1 MRNLFKLVLL
11 ITAATT
17 STLIVSCEDG
27 KDGINGID
35 GTDGK
40 DGADGADGEDLTVKE
55 MMPLTSS
62 ITPNTLFELKGA
74 FAGSADLTMIMS
86 SADILPTDSTFVY
99 GSYMDGAALYP
110 YNDGSGT
117 YAFINNLEADY
128 SIARIRLNSDLQPLE
143 GSYIVNSTATAFTA
157 QCSGSSITVEEHGFG
172 PLYLS
177 GGEWGGNAKGVYKV
191 NPFRSTYDRVEVD
204 RLPALGEWSTENAV
218 AIGKNAFPGRTV
230 VFMGDDDSNNSYPE
244 AHFAMYVGG
253 LGDLN
258 SGDLYVLK
266 GMNPIE
272 TAKGAGGQL
281 FEMGMAEGTAYDAEW
296 IKVTERTIGELN
308 QEAIDASAIGF
319 QRIEDIDW
327 QKGSV
332 ENNRNVFFNATGRYR
347 SDNPDLANR
356 GTTFGRIYKVELPAD
371 MFDDESPNYLKAKI
385 TCVIDGDKEGGI
397 GDGMHSPD
405 NILVTENY
413 AYIQEDPNGYAN
425 QNSDITGFAKLWQYD
440 ISGGTLNEVM
450 ECAQVAASTLD
461 IGNTDSMWEI
471 TGLIDVTDVIG
482 ATEST
487 FLGGA
492 QVHGWRPE
500 NNPETAKRADGH
512 LFSDPTAIEYSQDG
526 TGSNYEGSVLFKI
539 TGLPR

>member
-1 MRNLFKLVLL
+1 MKKLFNFLFLL
-11 ITAATT
+11 TFLTAIPLTV
-17 STLIVSCEDG
+17 ISCDIEDG
-27 KDGINGID
+27 KDGINGTD
-35 GTDGK
+35 GTDGA
-40 DGADGADGEDLTVKE
+40 DGIDGIDGADGEDLTVAE
-55 MMPLTSS
+55 MEPLTSS
-62 ITPNTLFELKGA
+62 ILPNTLFELKGG
-74 FAGSADLTMIMS
+74 FAGSADLSIIMS

-117 YAFINNLEADY
+117 FAFINNLERDF
-128 SIARIRLNSDLQPLE
+128 SIARIRMNSNLQPLE

-191 NPFRSTYDRVEVD
+191 NPFRSTDNRVEVD
-204 RLPALGEWSTENAV
+204 RLAALGEWSTENAV
-218 AIGKNAFPGRTV
+218 AIGKNAYPGQTV
-230 VFMGDDDSNNSYPE
+230 IFMGDDDSNNSYPQ

-266 GMNPIE
+266 GTNPIE
-272 TAKGAGGQL
+272 TAPGAGGQL
-281 FEMGMAEGTAYDAEW
+281 FEMGMSEGTEYDVEW
-296 IKVTERTIGELN
+296 VKVTERTLDELN

-327 QKGSV
+327 QKGSAS
-332 ENNRNVFFNATGRYR
+332 NNRNVFFNATGRYR

-356 GTTFGRIYKVELPAD
+356 GTTFGRVYKLELNETDPIG
-371 MFDDESPNYLKAKI
+371 NAKL
-385 TCVIDGDKEGGI
+385 TVVVDGDKEGGI
-397 GDGMHSPD
+397 GDGIHSPD

-425 QNSDITGFAKLWQYD
+425 LNLDITGYAKLWQYD
-440 ISGGTLNEVM
+440 IAAKTFTEVM
-450 ECAQVAASTLD
+450 ECAQATAASLD
-461 IGNTDSMWEI
+461 IGNTESMWEI
-471 TGLIDVTDVIG
+471 TGLIDVTDIIG

-487 FLGGA
+487 FIGGA
-492 QVHGWRPE
+492 QVHGWRPV
-500 NNPETAKRADGH
+500 NNPNTAKRADG
-512 LFSDPTAIEYSQDG
+512 LIFSDPTAIDPTIDP
-526 TGSNYEGSVLFKI
+526 TGSGSEGSVLFKI